1 MSCGHVEIEESFRSV
16 MGPDFP
22 EPFALISLTT
32 VFIPDLATNDPF
44 MSFPVC
50 FRTSNYESY
59 DCFCMRMLFNVCMF
73 NVLGVFFLML
83 N

>member
-22 EPFALISLTT
+22 EPFALISVTA
-32 VFIPDLATNDPF
+32 FIPDLATNDPF

-83 N
+83 K